1 MPINQCTARE
11 SASAAQ
17 GIRKL
22 VIRKSGNQENL
33 TDPATPLPDCI
44 DGEYCVEA
52 FLARLRLYWPLTK
65 SLQTGLLL
73 STGLAGY
80 MSARCPV
87 MHWYDFLG
95 LGISLFMAIAGSTII
110 NMWYDRDIDA
120 VMNRTH
126 HRPLAD
132 GRVTPA
138 EAMHLGL
145 VLSVLGVGL
154 AVAMNPLYGLIVFAG
169 LFFDVVVYTL
179 WLKRRTTW
187 SIVWGG
193 IAGGMPVLAGRAY
206 GMGSIDG
213 VGILLSLAILF
224 WIPTHIL
231 TFSMRYFDDYQ
242 AAKIPTFPSTYGF
255 PATRFT
261 IALSSVIAALAIA
274 TAGVLIGIQWGFV
287 RVLAVMSAGLFLL
300 AVASVFRPTERLNF
314 GLFKY
319 ASLYMLSAMILLS
332 I

>member
-1 MPINQCTARE
+1 LRTI
-11 SASAAQ
+11 
-17 GIRKL
+17 IRK
-22 VIRKSGNQENL
+22 
-33 TDPATPLPDCI
+33 
-44 DGEYCVEA
+44 
-52 FLARLRLYWPLTK
+52 FRLYWPLTK

-95 LGISLFMAIAGSTII
+95 LGFSLFLAIAGSTIL

-138 EAMHLGL
+138 EALRLG
-145 VLSVLGVGL
+145 VVISVLGVGL
-154 AVAMNPLYGLIVFAG
+154 AVAMSPLYGLIVFAG

-179 WLKRRTTW
+179 WLKRRTCW

-193 IAGGMPVLAGRAY
+193 ISGGMPILAGRAF
-206 GMGSIDG
+206 GTGHIDG
-213 VGILLSLAILF
+213 IGILLALAVLF

-231 TFSMRYFDDYQ
+231 TFAMRYFDDYQ
-242 AAKIPTFPSTYGF
+242 AAKIPTFPSAYGF
-255 PATRFT
+255 QVTRLT
-261 IALSSVIAALAIA
+261 IAVSSVVAALSISS
-274 TAGVLIGIQWGFV
+274 AGILIGMQWGFV
-287 RVLAVMSAGLFLL
+287 RVLAVLSAGLMLL
-300 AVASVFRPTERLNF
+300 AAATVFRPTERVNF

-319 ASLYMLSAMILLS
+319 ASLFMLCAMILLS